1 MKSSK
6 SPSKSN
12 SVWSARAGETAAPL
26 REGTV
31 LVTGWTL
38 GRLEAG
44 RARFADVWA
53 HYPGVKDLL
62 RQTRALG
69 K

>member
-1 MKSSK
+1 MAE
-6 SPSKSN
+6 
-12 SVWSARAGETAAPL
+12 SAVTVSLAGETAAPL